1 MEIFQSEIVALLEY
15 LIPGLLCAWV
25 FYGLTAFQKPSQFER
40 IVQALIF
47 TLLVQATVYL
57 IKETLLFIGKLF
69 SLSAWSEEI
78 HLFYSALMAIFLG
91 IVFSYF
97 TNNGKLHSILRK
109 LKITKENPYRS
120 EWIHEFM
127 NRETYVLL
135 HLVDGKRI
143 CGWPSG
149 WPPTSDAGHFA
160 LCDAAWWYSSDANE
174 QSEQILNKT
183 ALILI
188 NVKDVSM
195 VEFLTDDPEINN
207 E

>member
-1 MEIFQSEIVALLEY
+1 
-15 LIPGLLCAWV
+15 
-25 FYGLTAFQKPSQFER
+25 
-40 IVQALIF
+40 
-47 TLLVQATVYL
+47 
-57 IKETLLFIGKLF
+57 
-69 SLSAWSEEI
+69 
-78 HLFYSALMAIFLG
+78 MAIFLG